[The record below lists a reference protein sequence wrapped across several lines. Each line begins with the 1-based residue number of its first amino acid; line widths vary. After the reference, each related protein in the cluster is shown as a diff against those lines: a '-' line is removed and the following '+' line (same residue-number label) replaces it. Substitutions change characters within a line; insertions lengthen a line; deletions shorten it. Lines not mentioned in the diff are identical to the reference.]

1 MSIPSIGRTVIYR
14 HPRGY
19 DLPAVVT
26 ATTDSLADFATLHHE
41 PVGERH
47 IRPLSGPEHV
57 HLTVFT
63 PATTSEHGTEKARDI
78 PQAGDL
84 VTGGTWRWAPH
95 EYATIGDLAKQV
107 GIELAR
113 RAAKVP
119 PETIRQSK

>member
-1 MSIPSIGRTVIYR
+1 MSIPPIGRAVIYR

-26 ATTDSLADFATLHHE
+26 ATTDSLADFATLHHK

-78 PQAGDL
+78 PYAGDP
-84 VTGGTWRWAPH
+84 VTGDTWRYDPR
-95 EYATIGDLAKQV
+95 ELTSLGYLVKQISGDS
-107 GIELAR
+107 R
-113 RAAKVP
+113 
-119 PETIRQSK
+119 PETTWTP